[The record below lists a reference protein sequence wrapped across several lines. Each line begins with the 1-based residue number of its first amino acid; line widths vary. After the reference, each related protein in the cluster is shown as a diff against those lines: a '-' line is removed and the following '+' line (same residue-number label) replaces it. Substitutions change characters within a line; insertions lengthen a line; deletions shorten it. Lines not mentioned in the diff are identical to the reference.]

1 MGRFLLSLSLL
12 LILLMACNNKTATG
26 NTSLFNGK
34 TFSGWEGDTLS
45 TWRIKNETI
54 IGGSLDETVPHND
67 FLCTKRSY
75 TNFILKL
82 KIKLTGHEGFINSGI
97 QFRSKRLL
105 DPPYEMTG
113 YQADWG
119 NNYWASLYDESR
131 RNKTLMAPD
140 SLEVLGWINVN
151 DWNDYEIRAEDR
163 RIRLYING
171 HKTVDYIEKD
181 LDIPQEGL
189 IGLQIHGDGKA
200 LVAFKDIFIEELE

>member
-1 MGRFLLSLSLL
+1 
-12 LILLMACNNKTATG
+12 
-26 NTSLFNGK
+26 
-34 TFSGWEGDTLS
+34 
-45 TWRIKNETI
+45 
-54 IGGSLDETVPHND
+54 
-67 FLCTKRSY
+67 
-75 TNFILKL
+75 
-82 KIKLTGHEGFINSGI
+82 
-97 QFRSKRLL
+97 
-105 DPPYEMTG
+105 
-113 YQADWG
+113 
-119 NNYWASLYDESR
+119 
-131 RNKTLMAPD
+131 MAPD

>member
-12 LILLMACNNKTATG
+12 LILLMACNNKTATR

-45 TWRIKNETI
+45 TWQIKNETI

-82 KIKLTGHEGFINSGI
+82 KIKLNGHEGFINSGI

-140 SLEVLGWINVN
+140 SLEVLGWININ

-171 HKTVDYIEKD
+171 HKTVDFIEKD

>member
-54 IGGSLDETVPHND
+54 IGGSLEETVPHND
-67 FLCTKRSY
+67 FLSTKRSY

-131 RNKTLMAPD
+131 RNKTLTAPD

-151 DWNDYEIRAEDR
+151 DWNEYEIRAEDR

-181 LDIPQEGL
+181 LDIPQKGL

>member
-54 IGGSLDETVPHND
+54 IGGSLEATVPHND

-131 RNKTLMAPD
+131 RNKTLIAPD